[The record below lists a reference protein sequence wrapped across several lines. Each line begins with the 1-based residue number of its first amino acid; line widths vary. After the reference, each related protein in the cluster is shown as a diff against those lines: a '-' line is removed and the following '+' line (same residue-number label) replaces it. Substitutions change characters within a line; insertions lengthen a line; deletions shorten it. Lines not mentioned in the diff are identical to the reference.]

1 MKRLKLMIIYT
12 LLFIGLLLFFTPKI
26 YCYYALEA
34 QLEALNVRIA
44 QERVHDRGF
53 SLVVND
59 GRIYYDDLYVGTFER
74 LSILPLLL
82 YNYAAVENVSIS
94 KEMERFA
101 KGTIETV
108 RVHHSILSPWT
119 LYISAH
125 ADMGDVSAQIH
136 LKDKNIS
143 LLLEPSPALLKHAP
157 FWLRQLTKT
166 EEGGYTYETTYE

>member
-108 RVHHSILSPWT
+108 RVHHSI
-119 LYISAH
+119 
-125 ADMGDVSAQIH
+125 
-136 LKDKNIS
+136 
-143 LLLEPSPALLKHAP
+143 
-157 FWLRQLTKT
+157 
-166 EEGGYTYETTYE
+166 